1 MEKFNPKDEQYK
13 EVADLPTEHQEEFM
27 DVKGGGFVLREAII
41 NQEIA
46 EKMAQIEENKRELV
60 KKRKAELLLRD
71 KEEEEAN
78 EELIKELPEGE
89 LKDKVLDVIKKECG
103 HDKNIIWDE
112 SKKAVAIANKGWNTW
127 NLFVV
132 YSGKVQEKW
141 GYSFYGDIM
150 GKKLKEIQSVRI
162 EGDKVYV
169 DAVFLDKN
177 RKERPK
183 GEELFDFSSVEKA

>member
-89 LKDKVLDVIKKECG
+89 LKDKVLDVIKKNVVMIKISFG
-103 HDKNIIWDE
+103 MNL
-112 SKKAVAIANKGWNTW
+112 KKRLLSLIRAGIHGI
-127 NLFVV
+127 
-132 YSGKVQEKW
+132 YS
-141 GYSFYGDIM
+141 
-150 GKKLKEIQSVRI
+150 
-162 EGDKVYV
+162 
-169 DAVFLDKN
+169 
-177 RKERPK
+177 
-183 GEELFDFSSVEKA
+183 